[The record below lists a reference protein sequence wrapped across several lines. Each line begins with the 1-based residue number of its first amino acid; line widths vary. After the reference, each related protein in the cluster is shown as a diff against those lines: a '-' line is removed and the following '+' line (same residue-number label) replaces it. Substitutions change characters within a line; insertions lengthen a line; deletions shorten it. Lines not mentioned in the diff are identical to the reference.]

1 MAISTQKSDVR
12 PISFVLHNQ
21 ARGTPPAK
29 VDLVIRPED
38 LTRTEPSR
46 ITTHQTLGGAW
57 ADNFGPGVPTVTI
70 SGTTGW
76 GSGSRPDGM
85 QQFILLHA
93 TVFREWHEQR
103 ADAVERGLDPDK
115 VKLIFDDSLDAFTWV
130 VTPQSFILKRNRSRP
145 LLSQYQIALSYLS
158 DDVAETLDA
167 LSELSILGGNK
178 DSALTSLEA
187 SIRTIEAFSD
197 EISGAIGTVLG
208 PAQSEFAEFTKLTAT
223 VLSTT
228 QRLIKS
234 GMSVVDS
241 AVVPLMNIAGNL
253 SRAGANITRTYQ
265 SIVSIP
271 DQINA
276 RFSRVAA
283 SFNNAACLFQNA
295 FRKRKFLP
303 NYDDLYGAS
312 TCSSTAG
319 GKPVSAYTTENPFP
333 SLLPLESQQIR
344 SDTAATSALG
354 RLAGMDPVLGAGT
367 STMSSDMRAVNSGV
381 VLA

>member
-1 MAISTQKSDVR
+1 MPSQQKSDVR

-21 ARGTPPAK
+21 AKGDAPVK

-46 ITTHQTLGGAW
+46 ITTHQTLGSAW

-76 GSGSRPDGM
+76 GAGGRPDGV
-85 QQFILLHA
+85 QQFMLLHA
-93 TVFREWHEQR
+93 TVFQRWHAER
-103 ADAVERGLDPDK
+103 AAAVNNGLDPDK
-115 VKLIFDDSLDAFTWV
+115 VKLIFDDSLDVFTWV
-130 VTPQSFILKRNRSRP
+130 VTPQSFVLRRNKSRP

-167 LSELSILGGNK
+167 LSKLSVLGDNK
-178 DSALTSLEA
+178 DNALTSLEA
-187 SIRTIEAFSD
+187 SIRTIEKFAKD
-197 EISGAIGTVLG
+197 ISGAIGAVLG
-208 PAQSEFAEFTKLTAT
+208 PVQSAFAEFTKLTAT

-228 QRLIKS
+228 QRLIKA

-241 AVVPLMNIAGNL
+241 ALVPLMNIAGNL

-283 SFNNAACLFQNA
+283 AFNNAACLFENA
-295 FRKRKFLP
+295 FRKRKFIS

-319 GKPVSAYTTENPFP
+319 GKQVSAYTTENPFP
-333 SLLPLESQQIR
+333 TLIWSP
-344 SDTAATSALG
+344 
-354 RLAGMDPVLGAGT
+354 
-367 STMSSDMRAVNSGV
+367 
-381 VLA
+381 